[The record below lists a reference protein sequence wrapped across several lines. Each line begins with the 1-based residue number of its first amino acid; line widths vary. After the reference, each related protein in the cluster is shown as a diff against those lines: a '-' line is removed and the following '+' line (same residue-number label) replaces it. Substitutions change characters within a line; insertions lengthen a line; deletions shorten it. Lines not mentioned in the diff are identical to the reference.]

1 MKNMLK
7 SRKYAII
14 ILLIVALF
22 FMGAVLGSY
31 ISKAT
36 LYLIIATVA
45 IAAAILIVFG
55 YTGHADYKEKK
66 KELWSSSKTEEYD
79 DGIL

>member
-14 ILLIVALF
+14 FLLLVALF
-22 FMGAVLGSY
+22 FVGAILGSY

-36 LYLIIATVA
+36 LYLIIAAVA
-45 IAAAILIVFG
+45 IVAAILIVFG
-55 YTGHADYKEKK
+55 YTGHAGYKEKK
-66 KELWSSSKTEEYD
+66 KDIYSSSKTEEYD

>member
-22 FMGAVLGSY
+22 FMGAILGSY

-36 LYLIIATVA
+36 LYLIIAAVA
-45 IAAAILIVFG
+45 IAAVILIVFG
-55 YTGHADYKEKK
+55 YTGHADYKGKK
-66 KELWSSSKTEEYD
+66 KDIYSSSKTEEYD